1 MRVRT
6 KDKQHMSHLLRIELP
21 DVPGSLGS
29 VATALGMAGAN
40 IEAIEIVEHRPG
52 GTAVDDVYLD
62 FHPGVMPDMVSA
74 VQKLDG
80 VRVLWVSRYSARG
93 NLHLDLE
100 AIEVM
105 TNDPGRALHHLTH
118 LLPRTFRSDWAC
130 VARLDGVEATCVEV
144 TSNAPDLPAEAS
156 AWFAL
161 DHAQRIDVQ
170 DSWEGWSNT
179 EAAAAPLT
187 GVGRI
192 VILGRHGGPEMLES
206 ELARLQHLA
215 TLTTS
220 IELTAEPDG

>member
-1 MRVRT
+1 
-6 KDKQHMSHLLRIELP
+6 MSHLLRIELP
-21 DVPGSLGS
+21 DVPGSLGA
-29 VATALGMAGAN
+29 VATALGLAGAN
-40 IEAIEIVEHRPG
+40 IEAIEIVEHRPD

-62 FHPGVMPDMVSA
+62 FEPSVMPDMLVSA

-105 TNDPGRALHHLTH
+105 TNDPGRAAHHLAH

-130 VARLDGVEATCVEV
+130 VVMLDGEEVTCLER
-144 TSNAPDLPAEAS
+144 TSNAPDLPEEAIT
-156 AWFAL
+156 WFAL
-161 DHAQRIDVQ
+161 DSARNIEVQ

-179 EAAAAPLT
+179 EVAAAPMS

-192 VILGRHGGPEMLES
+192 VLLGRHGGPEILES

-215 TLTTS
+215 TVTTS
-220 IELTAEPDG
+220 IELTFESDS